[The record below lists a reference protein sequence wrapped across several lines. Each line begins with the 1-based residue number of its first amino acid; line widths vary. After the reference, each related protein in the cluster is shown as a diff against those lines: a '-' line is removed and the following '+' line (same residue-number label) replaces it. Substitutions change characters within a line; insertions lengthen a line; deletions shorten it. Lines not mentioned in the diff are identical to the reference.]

1 MLTLSVFAKQL
12 SLLNEIHM
20 LRVVR
25 HPHCLGLDEFYEG
38 RETIYCVG
46 KYFEGEQLIKA
57 IIEKKRFPESTAL
70 QMVGYILRSLEYI
83 HRFNIIHRDL
93 KPENLILIKGTESE
107 LALIDF
113 GFACYQHEYNK
124 LFTRCG
130 TPGYVAPEVLHDK
143 PYTTKIDVFSAGV
156 ILFIL

>member
-1 MLTLSVFAKQL
+1 
-12 SLLNEIHM
+12 M

-25 HPHCLGLDEFYEG
+25 SQYCLGLDEFYEG

-57 IIEKKRFPESTAL
+57 IIEKKRFKEDVAL
-70 QMVGYILRSLEYI
+70 KMLHYILTSLEHI
-83 HRFNIIHRDL
+83 HKLNIIHRDL
-93 KPENLILIKGTESE
+93 KPENLILLKDTEHQ

-113 GFACYQHEYNK
+113 GFACYQNEYNK

-143 PYTTKIDVFSAGV
+143 PYTTKIDIFSAGV
-156 ILFIL
+156 VLYIL